1 MEKGTESARRL
12 VQRETESHIRNN
24 FVGYGKNKV
33 KVAQSCTTLCD
44 PMDCTVHGTLQARIL
59 KWVAFPFSRGSS
71 QPRGQTQVSH
81 IAGKFF
87 AREAHAK
94 NMRLY
99 F

>member
-1 MEKGTESARRL
+1 MILQWNADHIFDQDPSALQSACEGMPGGTS
-12 VQRETESHIRNN
+12 
-24 FVGYGKNKV
+24 V
-33 KVAQSCTTLCD
+33 KQT
-44 PMDCTVHGTLQARIL
+44 RIL